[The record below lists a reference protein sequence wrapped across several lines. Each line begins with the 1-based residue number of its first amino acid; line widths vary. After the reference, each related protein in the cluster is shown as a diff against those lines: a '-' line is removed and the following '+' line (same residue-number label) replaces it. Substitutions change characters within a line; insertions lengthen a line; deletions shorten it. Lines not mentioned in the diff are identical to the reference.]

1 MTASTAAERDTRS
14 GPPDGSTCDAL
25 VMFGVTGDLARQ
37 KLFAALY
44 DLRVAGLGFAP
55 VIGVGRSD
63 WSDED
68 LRRAAER
75 SIRDTRDDVDE
86 ATLGAFLGDL
96 GYVRGATDDPDTSR
110 RIVDRLH
117 ACSRPLVYLGLP
129 PALFAET
136 VAGLS
141 TGGITDG
148 ARYLVEKPFGLDLDS
163 AVELSEALAEHVG
176 EDQIFRIDHFLGKES
191 LQDIVV
197 FRFANRLIE
206 PAWNR
211 EHIESVR
218 IVMSEDSDAADR
230 GSFYD
235 GVGAIRDVLQNHL
248 FQLLAAV
255 AMEPPD
261 GPDDEALRR
270 ARTDLLR
277 AVRPL
282 GPDDVDVGQYEGYRD
297 TDGVA
302 DDSTTE
308 TFVRARLR
316 IDDARWRDV
325 PWTIETGKALGRSET
340 LVDVRFR
347 PLGTPP
353 TVVARQA
360 DGAAPAGNR
369 VVIEVKPEPS
379 IRLVL
384 QARSDDLEL
393 SSTPTSAELDTV
405 TGPAR
410 FDAYA
415 RLFAAARAGDRSV
428 FAGRSEV
435 EAAWAVVDPVI
446 DAGLEP
452 VAYAPGSD
460 GSDVARG

>member
-1 MTASTAAERDTRS
+1 MTGAPTGERGTGSGAANR
-14 GPPDGSTCDAL
+14 PTCDAL
-25 VMFGVTGDLARQ
+25 VMFGATGDLARQ

-44 DLRVAGLGFAP
+44 DLRAAGRGFAP
-55 VIGVGRSD
+55 VLGVGRSD
-63 WSDED
+63 WSDAD
-68 LRRAAER
+68 LRRAAEQ
-75 SIRDTRDDVDE
+75 SIRDGRDDVDDPTRRE
-86 ATLGAFLGDL
+86 FLADL
-96 GYVRGATDDPDTSR
+96 SYVRGATDDADTSR
-110 RIVDRLH
+110 RIVDRLQ

-129 PALFAET
+129 PSLFAET

-141 TGGITDG
+141 AAGITDE
-148 ARYLVEKPFGLDLDS
+148 ARYLVEKPFGLDLDG
-163 AVELSEALAEHVG
+163 AVQLSEALAEHVG
-176 EDQIFRIDHFLGKES
+176 EDQVFRIDHFLGKES

-211 EHIESVR
+211 EHVESVR
-218 IVMSEDSDAADR
+218 IVMSEDSDAAER

-235 GVGAIRDVLQNHL
+235 GVGALRDVLQNHL
-248 FQLLAAV
+248 LQLLTAV

-261 GPDDEALRR
+261 GDDDEALRR

-282 GPDDVDVGQYEGYRD
+282 RADDVDVGQYEGYRD

-308 TFVRARLR
+308 TFVRARLW
-316 IDDARWRDV
+316 IDDERWRDV

-340 LVDVRFR
+340 VVDVRFR
-347 PLGTPP
+347 PLGSP
-353 TVVARQA
+353 TAVAREA
-360 DGAAPAGNR
+360 DGTPPAGNR

-405 TGPAR
+405 TGPAS

-415 RLFAAARAGDRSV
+415 RLFAAARSGDRSV
-428 FAGRSEV
+428 FASRSEV
-435 EAAWAVVDPVI
+435 EAAWAVVDPVL

-452 VAYAPGSD
+452 VRYAPGSD
-460 GSDVARG
+460 VSDVARR

>member
-1 MTASTAAERDTRS
+1 MTGPPSAERGARS
-14 GPPDGSTCDAL
+14 DAPGGSTCDAL
-25 VMFGVTGDLARQ
+25 VLFGATGDLARQ

-44 DLRVAGLGFAP
+44 DLRVVDLGFAP

-75 SIRDTRDDVDE
+75 SVRDTRDDVDE
-86 ATLGAFLGDL
+86 PTLRAFLGDL
-96 GYVRGATDDPDTSR
+96 SYLRGATDDADTSR
-110 RIVDRLH
+110 RIVDRLQT
-117 ACSRPLVYLGLP
+117 CSRPLVYLGLP
-129 PALFAET
+129 PSLFAGT
-136 VAGLS
+136 VAGLA
-141 TGGITDG
+141 GAGITDG
-148 ARYLVEKPFGLDLDS
+148 ARYLVEKPFGLDLDG
-163 AVELSEALAEHVG
+163 AVELSEALAEHVS
-176 EDQIFRIDHFLGKES
+176 EDQVFRIDHFLGKES
-191 LQDIVV
+191 LQDILV

-206 PAWNR
+206 PAWRR
-211 EHIESVR
+211 EHVESVR

-248 FQLLAAV
+248 LQLVAAV

-270 ARTDLLR
+270 ARTELLR

-282 GPDDVDVGQYEGYRD
+282 RADDVDVGQYDGYRD

-308 TFVRARLR
+308 TFVRARLW
-316 IDDARWRDV
+316 IDDERWRDV

-360 DGAAPAGNR
+360 DGAPPAGNR
-369 VVIEVKPEPS
+369 VIIEVKPEPS

-384 QARSDDLEL
+384 QARTDDLEL

-405 TGPAR
+405 TGPAG

-415 RLFAAARAGDRSV
+415 RLFAAARSGDRSV
-428 FAGRSEV
+428 FASRSEV

-446 DAGLEP
+446 DADLEP
-452 VAYAPGSD
+452 VAYAPGAD
-460 GSDVARG
+460 VSDVARR